1 MGWVAMFQLSQYPV
15 VGQFKLTHYP
25 VPNGFLS
32 GIVNISMRTHLILL
46 TLSIAIT
53 FGQPTVEQTQ
63 TFNLGSSATPSDLQ
77 DMTLLLRITGGLEH
91 LTTAPQQ
98 ITVKGTA
105 AELAIADWLFHE
117 LDQPTGSAYQIAKND
132 SMRVIFV
139 AETGTPRDLQEMG
152 TVVRSTANCRKL
164 MIHGSKRA
172 VAVRGTAE
180 ELALVQWLVQQLDQP
195 APADIAKRSPAD
207 YKFATD
213 DAVRIFYT
221 AQVGQPLQ
229 ELCTRVRS
237 TIRIPQMFVYNH
249 QGALVVRGTV
259 DQLDKAGK
267 LVVGEAR

>member
-1 MGWVAMFQLSQYPV
+1 
-15 VGQFKLTHYP
+15 
-25 VPNGFLS
+25 
-32 GIVNISMRTHLILL
+32 MRTHLILL
-46 TLSIAIT
+46 ALSIAIT
-53 FGQPTVEQTQ
+53 FGQPTAEQTQ

-77 DMTLLLRITGGLEH
+77 DMTSLLRITGGLEH
-91 LTTAPQQ
+91 LTTAPQH

-132 SMRVIFV
+132 SIRVIFV

-164 MIHGSKRA
+164 MIHSSKRA
-172 VAVRGTAE
+172 VAARGSAE

-195 APADIAKRSPAD
+195 ASADLAKRSPAD
-207 YKFATD
+207 YKFGTD

-221 AQVGQPLQ
+221 AQVGRPLQ
-229 ELCTRVRS
+229 ELCTRVRTS
-237 TIRIPQMFVYNH
+237 IRIPQMFAYNL